1 MKDGLIN
8 IALCSPEL
16 ALGDAHANA
25 KKCVEM
31 IKEAS
36 ATASIVLFP
45 ELSLIGKSYGDLVQ
59 NREVISV
66 CERALETVLSETA
79 ELDIT
84 AVLGMPVSRFGRLYD
99 TAVVIHRGE
108 ILAAVPKDECADC
121 RQYSDFDGGVDEID
135 LLGQAVPFGRDIIL
149 SADSHPD
156 FNFAVVVG
164 DDLTSPSSN
173 LRYLALAGAGV
184 ILNPTATLECVG
196 AGKKN
201 VAAISYLSDE
211 CLVGIVSASS
221 GKGESTTDGVYGGRC
236 IAASLGE
243 ALVATEA
250 HTAGGITY
258 VTLDAERIAS
268 SRLKSPAFRK
278 GDMPEAYIV
287 EYSMSARDT
296 EIITK
301 PSPFPFIPEGRSE
314 ESLSEIIEIQATA
327 LAERIRRSC
336 SKGIVIGLSG
346 GLDSTLAV
354 LVAASAVDILG
365 MERKSILS
373 VTMPCFG
380 TTGRTRSNAETL
392 AIALGTDFAEI
403 DIKEAV
409 AQHFKDIG
417 HDEENRNVVY
427 ENSQARERTQIL
439 MDLANA
445 RSSLVLGTGDMSELA
460 LGFATYN
467 GDHMSMYGVNAGVPK
482 TLMRSLVGYS
492 AKRAWR
498 RGDFGLAEV
507 LTDILNTPVSPELL
521 PPDNEE
527 ITQCTE
533 SIVGPYELHDFF
545 LYNLLAY
552 GFGPKKIIRL
562 ALSAFDGKY
571 DEATVKGWLKIFLRR
586 FMTQQFKRSCMPD
599 GPKVCDI
606 SLSPRG
612 GLEMPSDA
620 TLGSWLNSI
629 GE

>member
-16 ALGDAHANA
+16 SLGDAYINAN
-25 KKCVEM
+25 KCIEM
-31 IKEAS
+31 MKEAS
-36 ATASIVLFP
+36 GVASIALFP
-45 ELSLIGKSYGDLVQ
+45 ELSLIGKTYGDLVR
-59 NREVISV
+59 NKEVLSA
-66 CERALETVLSETA
+66 CESALEKILTETA

-84 AVLGMPVSRFGRLYD
+84 AVIGMPISRLGRLYD

-108 ILAAVPKDECADC
+108 ILAVVPKGECRDS
-121 RQYSDFDGGVDEID
+121 RQYSAFTGDVDEID
-135 LLGQAVPFGRDIIL
+135 LVGQAVPLGRDIIL
-149 SADSHPD
+149 SSDCHPD

-164 DDLTSPSSN
+164 NDLTSPTSN
-173 LRYLALAGAGV
+173 LRYLALAGATV
-184 ILNPTATLECVG
+184 ILNPAAIPEHVG
-196 AGKKN
+196 TGKKS
-201 VAAISYLSDE
+201 ASAMAYLSDE
-211 CLVGIVSASS
+211 CLIGIASASS
-221 GKGESTTDGVYGGRC
+221 GKGESTTDEIFGGRC

-243 ALVATEA
+243 ILVSTAPHTE
-250 HTAGGITY
+250 GGIAY
-258 VTLDAERIAS
+258 VTLDSEKIAAKRLAS
-268 SRLKSPAFRK
+268 SAFR
-278 GDMPEAYIV
+278 GGNTPEAYIV
-287 EYSMSARDT
+287 EYSMNARDT
-296 EIITK
+296 EIVTK
-301 PSPFPFIPEGRSE
+301 PSPFPFIPDGRNE
-314 ESLSEIIEIQATA
+314 DSLAEMIEIQANA
-327 LAERIRRSC
+327 LAERIKRSH
-336 SKGIVIGLSG
+336 SKGIVLGLSG
-346 GLDSTLAV
+346 GLDSTLAA
-354 LVAASAVDILG
+354 LVAASAIDILG
-365 MERKSILS
+365 MERKAILS

-380 TTGRTRSNAETL
+380 TTGRTRSNAEVL
-392 AIALGTDFAEI
+392 AGALGTDFAEI
-403 DIKEAV
+403 DIKAAV
-409 AQHFKDIG
+409 TQHFKDIG

-445 RSSLVLGTGDMSELA
+445 RSALVLGTGDMSELA

-498 RGDFGLAEV
+498 AGHFGLAEV
-507 LTDILNTPVSPELL
+507 LADILNTPVSPELL

-552 GFGPKKIIRL
+552 GFGPKKIVRL
-562 ALSAFDGKY
+562 ALAAFDGKY
-571 DEATVKGWLKIFLRR
+571 DEPTVKGWLKIFLRR

-599 GPKVCDI
+599 GPKVCDV

-620 TLGSWLNSI
+620 TLGSWLDSI

>member
-8 IALCSPEL
+8 IALCAPEL
-16 ALGDAHANA
+16 SLGDADENA
-25 KKCVEM
+25 KRCIEM
-31 IKEAS
+31 VKKAS
-36 ATASIVLFP
+36 GTARLAVFP
-45 ELSLIGKSYGDLVQ
+45 ELSLIGASYGDLAR
-59 NREVISV
+59 NKEILSA
-66 CERALETVLSETA
+66 CESALERVLSETA
-79 ELDIT
+79 ELDVT
-84 AVLGMPVSRFGRLYD
+84 VVLGMPVSRLGRLYD

-108 ILAAVPKDECADC
+108 ILAAVPKGECSAS
-121 RQYSDFDGGVDEID
+121 RQYSDHDGDVCEID
-135 LLGQAVPFGRDIIL
+135 LLGQAVPFGRDILL
-149 SADSHPD
+149 SPDAHPD
-156 FNFAVVVG
+156 LVFAVVVG
-164 DDLTSPSSN
+164 DDLTSPTSN
-173 LRYLALAGAGV
+173 LRYLALSGAG
-184 ILNPTATLECVG
+184 IIINPTATVESVG
-196 AGKKN
+196 VGKKIDN
-201 VAAISYLSDE
+201 ALCYLSDE
-211 CLVGIVSASS
+211 CSSAIISVSS
-221 GKGESTTDGVYGGRC
+221 GKGESTTDGIYGGRC
-236 IAASLGE
+236 CAASLGDT
-243 ALVATEA
+243 LVSTAPL
-250 HTAGGITY
+250 TAGGIAY
-258 VTLDAERIAS
+258 VTLDVEKIATA
-268 SRLKSPAFRK
+268 RLKSPAFQSA
-278 GDMPEAYIV
+278 GAPDAYVV
-287 EYSMSARDT
+287 EYSMTPCDT
-296 EIITK
+296 EIITR

-314 ESLSEIIEIQATA
+314 ESLSEIFAIQANA
-327 LAERIRRSC
+327 LAERVKRAH

-354 LVAASAVDILG
+354 LVAATAADILG

-380 TTGRTRSNAETL
+380 TTGRTRSNAELL
-392 AIALGTDFAEI
+392 ATALGTDFAEI
-403 DIKEAV
+403 DIKDAV
-409 AQHFKDIG
+409 TQHFKDIG
-417 HDEENRNVVY
+417 HDESVRDVVY

-445 RSSLVLGTGDMSELA
+445 RSALVLGTGDMSELA

-498 RGDFGLAEV
+498 RGEFSLAEV

-521 PPDNEE
+521 PPNDGE

-552 GFGPKKIIRL
+552 GFGPKKMVRL
-562 ALSAFDGKY
+562 ALCAFDGKY
-571 DEATVKGWLKIFLRR
+571 DETTVKGWLKVFLRR

-599 GPKVCDI
+599 GPRVCDI

-620 TLGSWLNSI
+620 VIGSWLDSI